1 MSCIGLVPAV
11 RLSSENSIL
20 GDLRDG
26 ICVHRNLF

>member
-26 ICVHRNLF
+26 IWNLF